1 MQCFFAL
8 LLLSLSEYSPK
19 HMILI
24 DNKPQH
30 PHYSIH
36 KPYASRK
43 LPEAD
48 KRKNIYSLRS
58 SKIQDG
64 ISVAVYCSPVM
75 SSSELFR
82 YLERGWKDV
91 TKSSSEHFGLNK
103 YSNTVCFLHLVAKS
117 KLNDSPIILSTLLK
131 KRICSDEEIVGLAL
145 LELIEIK
152 GDYKFISS
160 SSTGIK
166 IHIIGDTAIRFENVK
181 TFNKALALYQG
192 NLHLF
197 QKIRSTSTWL
207 PLTSLCRNQGRGD
220 MIVRYLLENNRNFKR
235 FIAKSEITWEKG
247 HRKLPTEN
255 PSSESKDKMNGEKV
269 QNLDDQDHIDK
280 LTSSFRIP
288 SGLKALSSHSGSI
301 RASRASSEMDQKKV
315 VKEDSN

>member
-8 LLLSLSEYSPK
+8 LLLSLSEYTPK

-36 KPYASRK
+36 KPYSSRK
-43 LPEAD
+43 LPEAG
-48 KRKNIYSLRS
+48 KRQNIYSFRS
-58 SKIQDG
+58 RTIQEG

-82 YLERGWKDV
+82 YLERGWKNI
-91 TKSSSEHFGLNK
+91 TKSSSRNFGLNK
-103 YSNTVCFLHLVAKS
+103 YSNTVCFLHLLAKS
-117 KLNDSPIILSTLLK
+117 KLNNSPIILSTLLK

-145 LELIEIK
+145 LELIKIE
-152 GDYKFISS
+152 GDYKFIPSP
-160 SSTGIK
+160 STRTLIR
-166 IHIIGDTAIRFENVK
+166 IVGDTAIQLENIK
-181 TFNKALALYQG
+181 MFNKALALYQG

-197 QKIRSTSTWL
+197 HKFRSTSTWL
-207 PLTSLCRNQGRGD
+207 PSTSLCRNQGRGD
-220 MIVRYLLENNRNFKR
+220 MIVKYLLKNDGNFKR

-247 HRKLPTEN
+247 HRKVHTEN
-255 PSSESKDKMNGEKV
+255 PSSVSKDNIKGGKV
-269 QNLDDQDHIDK
+269 QNLDDQDHMDK

-288 SGLKALSSHSGSI
+288 SGLRALSSLSGST
-301 RASRASSEMDQKKV
+301 RASSETNQKKMM
-315 VKEDSN
+315 KAESN